1 MMKQNWLHNNVQEEV
16 DVGDNIEETVAQIL
30 CVVDTVSLCEKT
42 QNHSHKG
49 LSSSEPISA
58 AVLEI
63 WFGTIYSL
71 KPMCD
76 KHHTA
81 V

>member
-30 CVVDTVSLCEKT
+30 CVVDTEKT

>member
-1 MMKQNWLHNNVQEEV
+1 MMKQNWLHDNVQEEV

-30 CVVDTVSLCEKT
+30 CVVDTEKT